1 MPHKCDD
8 CFWRTDWEDETG
20 PYPICERLWYENF
33 ETTKA
38 ECEKPG
44 ECEHKLLDKEAERIA
59 ERLNEIPN

>member
-8 CFWRTDWEDETG
+8 CFWRTDLEDETG

-44 ECEHKLLDKEAERIA
+44 ECEYKLLDKEVERIA
-59 ERLNEIPN
+59 ELLNEIPN